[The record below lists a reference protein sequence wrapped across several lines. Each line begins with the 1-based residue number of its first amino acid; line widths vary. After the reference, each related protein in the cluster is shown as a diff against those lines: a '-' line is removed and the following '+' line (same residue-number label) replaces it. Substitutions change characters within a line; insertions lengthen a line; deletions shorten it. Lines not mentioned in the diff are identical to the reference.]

1 MRVCV
6 SLVEDGVKEAVAA
19 GLIAQAKGA
28 DLLEV
33 RFDKMP
39 KLPEDLSAFRKLTSP
54 RIATLRTE
62 GQGGSS
68 QHRDEERLR
77 FFRRAIRIGFENVD
91 IEFDSPIVYRL
102 GRELRSVG
110 LICSFHDFT
119 GTPSTSRIIDALVTA
134 ASKGDLA
141 KVAYMVNNI
150 SDLRRLLE
158 AARMFSVTGNKYIL
172 LGMGELGEI
181 TRVMSGAF
189 GSAFTYAS
197 LEKGKEAAPGQMDLD
212 TLKAL
217 GDKPL
222 ITGITGSPLGHSL
235 SPAIHNA
242 AFSSLNIPGKYLPF
256 PATAAELPDLMHLV
270 RELGI
275 RGLNVTIPHK
285 EAVMRHLDDVDP
297 LAKRVGAVNTIV
309 NKNGRL
315 LGINTDVS
323 GLEKALLAA
332 GADPKGKG
340 ALVIGAGG
348 AARACGLVLERRGA
362 NIWFT
367 NRTASRAQEL
377 AKVFSGRV
385 ASHGDVARMTFD
397 IVINCTPLGM
407 QGFPNELPVDPHVFR
422 PGQWAV
428 DLIYSPPITRFL
440 EEANKHGAKTL
451 SGMEMLI
458 YQAMDSFETWTGQ
471 RPPYEVMATGART
484 G

>member
-1 MRVCV
+1 
-6 SLVEDGVKEAVAA
+6 
-19 GLIAQAKGA
+19 
-28 DLLEV
+28 
-33 RFDKMP
+33 
-39 KLPEDLSAFRKLTSP
+39 
-54 RIATLRTE
+54 
-62 GQGGSS
+62 
-68 QHRDEERLR
+68 
-77 FFRRAIRIGFENVD
+77 VD
-91 IEFDSPIVYRL
+91 IEFDSPLVYRL

-285 EAVMRHLDDVDP
+285 EAVMRYLDEVDP

-332 GADPKGKG
+332 GADPKGKS

-440 EEANKHGAKTL
+440 EEAKKHGAKTL

-458 YQAMDSFETWTGQ
+458 YQAMDAFETWTGQ

>member
-1 MRVCV
+1 
-6 SLVEDGVKEAVAA
+6 
-19 GLIAQAKGA
+19 
-28 DLLEV
+28 
-33 RFDKMP
+33 MP
-39 KLPEDLSAFRKLTSP
+39 
-54 RIATLRTE
+54 
-62 GQGGSS
+62 
-68 QHRDEERLR
+68 
-77 FFRRAIRIGFENVD
+77 
-91 IEFDSPIVYRL
+91 
-102 GRELRSVG
+102 
-110 LICSFHDFT
+110 
-119 GTPSTSRIIDALVTA
+119 TA
-134 ASKGDLA
+134 
-141 KVAYMVNNI
+141 
-150 SDLRRLLE
+150 
-158 AARMFSVTGNKYIL
+158 
-172 LGMGELGEI
+172 
-181 TRVMSGAF
+181 
-189 GSAFTYAS
+189 
-197 LEKGKEAAPGQMDLD
+197 
-212 TLKAL
+212 
-217 GDKPL
+217 L

-458 YQAMDSFETWTGQ
+458 YQAMDAFETWTGQ